1 MDMDERLDSAA
12 PESAPREGAA
22 SPLETVT
29 LSLLAEDGG
38 DAPAD
43 AGVSVFR

>member
-12 PESAPREGAA
+12 PESAPQEGAA

-29 LSLLAEDGG
+29 LSLLTEDGD